1 LLLFHLKQRTCSPEN
16 KDATRVLLNSS
27 ENKDATQVLF
37 IVSLLRNPVKGKI
50 KMLCTT
56 AVCVIPN
63 SGDIIRQQQLIKNRD
78 CHPVCNTPFDASI
91 SDSENKGIKEIA
103 RDAVSAFKRAI
114 VAGNWKSPEGILGE
128 QCWKRPVDYLVTEEL

>member
-1 LLLFHLKQRTCSPEN
+1 LLLFHLKQRTCSSEN

-37 IVSLLRNPVKGKI
+37 IVGLLRNPVKGKI

-78 CHPVCNTPFDASI
+78 GQHQKGEEKTELSMANKQPNQKPCRTS
-91 SDSENKGIKEIA
+91 SEHTQFSFEKT
-103 RDAVSAFKRAI
+103 S
-114 VAGNWKSPEGILGE
+114 
-128 QCWKRPVDYLVTEEL
+128 